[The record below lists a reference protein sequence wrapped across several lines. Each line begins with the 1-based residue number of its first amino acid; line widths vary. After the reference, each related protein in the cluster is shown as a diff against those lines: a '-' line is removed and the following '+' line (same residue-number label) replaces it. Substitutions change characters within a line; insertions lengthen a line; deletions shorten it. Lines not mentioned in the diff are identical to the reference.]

1 MGNSLLYT
9 LYVLTFSSEHSS
21 FHQKQLFESQN
32 NFKTR
37 SIKKVQFVFSKNF
50 NLTAASCRV
59 VHCARVLLFSY
70 YCFRIIVFILLFSHY
85 CFHIIVFILLFSYY
99 CLHIIVFILFSYY
112 CLHIIVF
119 ILLFSYYC
127 FRIIVFILLFS
138 YKRLQTNSNK
148 NIQFGI
154 FTL

>member
-21 FHQKQLFESQN
+21 FLQKQLFESQN

-50 NLTAASCRV
+50 NLTAASCSV

-99 CLHIIVFILFSYY
+99 CFHTNVCKQIAIKIFSLVYLHFEKLQSNTFTERISEISIIA
-112 CLHIIVF
+112 H
-119 ILLFSYYC
+119 
-127 FRIIVFILLFS
+127 
-138 YKRLQTNSNK
+138 
-148 NIQFGI
+148 
-154 FTL
+154 